1 MGGFTLGVV
10 GRDNYAGAMKRL
22 LIPAALLALVAVV
35 VASASAGTSNPLKA
49 QLRVQKA
56 KVAKLTR
63 LKAADDQ
70 LIATLNKKLSV
81 STATIATLNKQLG
94 SDAGGTTSPSDPTGT
109 DAATIADL
117 KSQVA
122 TLTAQVSQKSQTGLQ
137 AVLAGTPDNLWAAII
152 AIYAK
157 FPTLPADQI
166 CGYDKMTDT
175 SPGGPPTA
183 TEYTFTQWAG
193 GCS

>member
-1 MGGFTLGVV
+1 VWV
-10 GRDNYAGAMKRL
+10 GDGNYAGAMKRL

-35 VASASAGTSNPLKA
+35 VASASAGTSNPLTA
-49 QLRVQKA
+49 QLRAQKA

-63 LKAADDQ
+63 LKAADDK
-70 LIATLNKKLSV
+70 LIVKLNKKLTAS
-81 STATIATLNKQLG
+81 SATIATLNKQLG
-94 SDAGGTTSPSDPTGT
+94 TDAGSTTSPSDSTGT

-117 KSQVA
+117 QSQVA

-137 AVLAGTPDNLWAAII
+137 AVLAGTPDNLWAAIV

-157 FPTLPADQI
+157 FPTLPVDQI
-166 CGYDKMTDT
+166 CGYDKATDT
-175 SPGGPPTA
+175 SPGAPPTA
-183 TEYTFTQWAG
+183 TDYTFTLWAG